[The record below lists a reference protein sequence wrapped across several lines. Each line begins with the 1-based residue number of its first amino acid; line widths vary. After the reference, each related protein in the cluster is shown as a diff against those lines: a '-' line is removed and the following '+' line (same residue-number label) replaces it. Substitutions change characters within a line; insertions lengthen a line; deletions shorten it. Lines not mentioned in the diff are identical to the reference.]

1 MSAAKSSGPIVLTEA
16 PESLGPVK
24 MVKIQQTESG
34 PFNVSNNLCSIEF
47 DSDNVTDL
55 SRSYLDISLKLTL
68 PNGDVV
74 PDCTL
79 GDFNTE
85 AKYMGSAFVKTA
97 TLRSEKVGIVEQ
109 FRYQNVH
116 SETMKQ
122 YLKYSQEEDAADIL
136 NSGDVKV
143 DENGEAHV
151 IVPIKDILGCAKS
164 PFPYPN
170 NRMGTSRLELELE
183 NYKSVAYTKAEDTLL
198 SYNIACANEATQPDP
213 YDWQELTL
221 TYKFNSQTDAE
232 LFFLAGDKTA
242 TLTYNAGGVLTTQ
255 ITIDDVIVDVANNGI
270 TTISFSP
277 TIPIADDTAITAITI
292 TKTVAGSLDG
302 VNIAGSATVD
312 TPVSVITFEN
322 CSSDDFVIGSTLF
335 VAWFQQTFAGI
346 QPNDMYKTGFGVI
359 IDAEVNGTTATS
371 VDVTFEDT
379 VFTISAGF
387 SANQIQSFV
396 DIVPAVLKWE
406 ISEVDLIL
414 VKPIRQYQ
422 VPQYEFQCMN
432 LEMVN
437 LPAGVP
443 FFRRQFELET
453 TCDRVLLLNPVD
465 TLVAVKQ
472 FGAYRN
478 ALNNIQTTT
487 QDVEIDQTNNASLY
501 YDRWLTAVDDIKRLQ
516 YQNGTLQVV
525 GIPEAVVPQ
534 AVGLPNNVMEFQLM
548 EPVAAGVMASILY
561 CYKRIT
567 KMF

>member
-1 MSAAKSSGPIVLTEA
+1 MSSAKPTVLTEA

-47 DSDNVTDL
+47 DGENVTDL
-55 SRSYLDISLKLTL
+55 SRSYLDLSLKLTL
-68 PNGDVV
+68 PNGQVV

-79 GDFNTE
+79 GDLATE
-85 AKYMGSAFVKTA
+85 AKYMGSCFVKTA

-122 YLKYSQEEDAADIL
+122 FLKYSQEEDAADIL

-151 IVPIKDILGCAKS
+151 IVPLKDILGCAKS

-170 NRMGTSRLELELE
+170 NRMGPSTLQLEFE
-183 NYKSVAYTKAEDTLL
+183 NVKPVAYTKADDIQA
-198 SYNIACANEATQPDP
+198 SYELAVENEAQQADP
-213 YDWQELTL
+213 WVWTELTL
-221 TYKFNSQTDAE
+221 TQKFRSQADAE
-232 LFFLAGDKTA
+232 LYFLAGDKTA
-242 TLTYNAGGVLTTQ
+242 VLNYDMGGELTTN
-255 ITIDDVIVDVANNGI
+255 ITIENVTVDVENNGV
-270 TTISFSP
+270 TTITFSP
-277 TIPIADDTAITAITI
+277 EINIEVATPVTDITLSKVVDGSLTGVDIDGDATDDT
-292 TKTVAGSLDG
+292 
-302 VNIAGSATVD
+302 N
-312 TPVSVITFEN
+312 VSKITFEN
-322 CSSDDFVIGSTLF
+322 CATEDFTIGTTLF
-335 VAWFQQTFAGI
+335 VGWFQQTAAGI
-346 QPNDMYKTGFGVI
+346 QPNDSYSYAYGVI
-359 IDAEVNGTTATS
+359 VDAEVNADDETS

-379 VFTISAGF
+379 VFTILAGF
-387 SANQIQSFV
+387 NATQIQSFV
-396 DIVPAVLKWE
+396 DITPQQLQWE
-406 ISEVDLIL
+406 ISEVDLVL
-414 VKPIRQYQ
+414 VKPIKQFE

-487 QDVEIDQTNNASLY
+487 QDVVIDQTNNASLY

-516 YQNGTLQVV
+516 YQNGGLQVV

-548 EPVAAGVMASILY
+548 EPVAGGVQSSMLY

>member
-1 MSAAKSSGPIVLTEA
+1 MSSALVFTDPATQK
-16 PESLGPVK
+16 LGPVK

-47 DSDNVTDL
+47 DGENVSDL
-55 SRSYLDISLKLTL
+55 SRSYLDMKVKLTL

-79 GDFNTE
+79 GDFQSE
-85 AKYMGSAFVKTA
+85 AKYMGSAFIKTA

-122 YLKYSQEEDAADIL
+122 FLKYSQEEDSADIL

-151 IVPIKDILGCAKS
+151 IVPLRDILGCAKS

-170 NRMGTSRLELELE
+170 NRMGPSTLELELE
-183 NYKSVAYTKAEDTLL
+183 NNKSVAYTKADDTLV
-198 SYNIACANEATQPDP
+198 SYDFGCKDVAPQAEPHVLNEI
-213 YDWQELTL
+213 TL
-221 TYKFNSQTDAE
+221 TQKFNSQQDAE
-232 LFFLAGDKTA
+232 LYFLAGDKTA
-242 TLTYNAGGVLTTQ
+242 VLNYNMGGALTKN
-255 ITIDDVIVDVANNGI
+255 ITITSVEVDGANNGT
-270 TTISFSP
+270 TTISFTPDINIP
-277 TIPIADDTAITAITI
+277 TATEITEISI
-292 TKTVAGSLDG
+292 TKEVDGSFSAVNKNGAAGK
-302 VNIAGSATVD
+302 D
-312 TPVSVITFEN
+312 TPVNVLTFQD
-322 CSSDDFVIGSTLF
+322 CSPEDFIIGSSIF
-335 VAWFQQTFAGI
+335 VGWFRQTAAGVE
-346 QPNDMYKTGFGVI
+346 PNDLYQTSFGVI
-359 IDAEVNGTTATS
+359 IDAEVNADDATS
-371 VDVTFEDT
+371 VDVTFESPI
-379 VFTISAGF
+379 FTIPAGF
-387 SANQIQSFV
+387 NATQIQLFV
-396 DIVPAVLKWE
+396 DIVPQVLKWE
-406 ISEVDLIL
+406 ISEVDLVL
-414 VKPIRQYQ
+414 VKPVKQVQ
-422 VPQYEFQCMN
+422 VPEYEFQCMN

-443 FFRRQFELET
+443 FFRHQFQLET

-465 TLVAVKQ
+465 TLIGVKQ

-487 QDVEIDQTNNASLY
+487 QDVVIDQTNNASLY
-501 YDRWLTAVDDIKRLQ
+501 YDRWLTSVDDIKRLQ
-516 YQNGTLQVV
+516 YQNGSLQVV

-548 EPVAAGVMASILY
+548 EPVAGGVQSSMLY

>member
-1 MSAAKSSGPIVLTEA
+1 MSSAKATVLSQP
-16 PESLGPVK
+16 PEQGLGPVK

-34 PFNVSNNLCSIEF
+34 PFNVSNNLCSVEF
-47 DSDNVTDL
+47 DAENVTDL
-55 SRSYLDISLKLTL
+55 SRSYLDLSLKLTL

-79 GDFNTE
+79 GDFASE
-85 AKYMGSAFVKTA
+85 AKYMGSCLVKTA

-122 YLKYSQEEDAADIL
+122 FLKYSQEEDAADIL

-151 IVPIKDILGCAKS
+151 IVPLKDLLGCAKS

-170 NRMGTSRLELELE
+170 NRMGTSRLELEFE
-183 NYKSVAYTKAEDTLL
+183 NNKSVAYTKADDLDV
-198 SYNIACANEATQPDP
+198 SYTITCENQAQQAEP
-213 YDWQELTL
+213 YDWFSLTL
-221 TYKFNSQTDAE
+221 NYKFNSQTDAE
-232 LFFLAGDKTA
+232 LFFLTGDRTA
-242 TLTYNAGGVLTTQ
+242 TLTYNAGGPLTTQ
-255 ITIDDVIVDVANNGI
+255 VTIQDAIVDVENDGTTTVEFSSVISIPQDTPI
-270 TTISFSP
+270 TNITLTKAVDGSFAG
-277 TIPIADDTAITAITI
+277 ADI
-292 TKTVAGSLDG
+292 
-302 VNIAGSATVD
+302 NGSATDETDVN
-312 TPVSVITFEN
+312 VITFEN
-322 CSSDDFVIGSTLF
+322 CEVDDFVIGSGITIGY
-335 VAWFQQTFAGI
+335 FQQTAAGI
-346 QPNDMYKTGFGVI
+346 EPNDMYKTAFGVI
-359 IDAEVNGTTATS
+359 IDAEPNGTTPTS
-371 VDVTFEDT
+371 VDVTFQAPI
-379 VFTISAGF
+379 FAIPAGF
-387 SANQIQSFV
+387 NVNQIQLFV
-396 DIVPAVLKWE
+396 DVVPQELKWE
-406 ISEVDLIL
+406 ISQVDLIL
-414 VKPIRQYQ
+414 VKPIKQFQ
-422 VPQYEFQCMN
+422 VPEYEFQCMN

-472 FGAYRN
+472 FGSYRN

-516 YQNGTLQVV
+516 YQNGSLQVV

-548 EPVAAGVMASILY
+548 EPVAGGVQASILY